1 VIDLAGRPFDIGGTF
16 GGTVPLIRFVLGGL
30 CARFVLTARALT
42 ARNIKGLLKDCR
54 ISSAVE
60 QRFCKPFPKFLT
72 GVEKAQSLNH
82 IFGLYLWLS
91 PAVGGTFGGTFPA
104 ILFREG

>member
-1 VIDLAGRPFDIGGTF
+1 VIDLAGRRSDVVGTF
-16 GGTVPLIRFVLGGL
+16 VGTVPLIRFVLDVL

-42 ARNIKGLLKDCR
+42 ARNIKDLLKFCR

-82 IFGLYLWLS
+82 IFGLYLWPS
-91 PAVGGTFGGTFPA
+91 PAAVGTFVGTFPT